1 MSTMT
6 ILSTLVE
13 LFFVFFFFYRAIF
26 FYDDDYL
33 YGSIVGLIVESV
45 YPIRV
50 SCPIK
55 QNDNG

>member
-1 MSTMT
+1 MLTTT
-6 ILSTLVE
+6 ILSTIVE
-13 LFFVFFFFYRAIF
+13 SFFFLLGHF

-33 YGSIVGLIVESV
+33 YGSIEGLIVESV

-50 SCPIK
+50 SYPIK